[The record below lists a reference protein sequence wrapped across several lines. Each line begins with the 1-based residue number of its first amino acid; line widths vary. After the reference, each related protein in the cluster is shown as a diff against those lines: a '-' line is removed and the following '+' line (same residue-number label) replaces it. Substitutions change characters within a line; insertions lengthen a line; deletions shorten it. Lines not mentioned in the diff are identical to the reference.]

1 MLAFAAGMTYPCG
14 GLTATATPRPGDPTM
29 RPIALAAALGFALA
43 SRGTAAD
50 PTPPAVEQVLKELD
64 LASPPDRLGDLPKGY
79 DADGVTEADVRQN
92 PKKYRLRMKVLD
104 AVDALAQAR
113 RLGVEDLRVPYPYR
127 EATKAVV
134 RDRQQ
139 VLAASIAELA
149 EAVADLK
156 KVAADRAAEPKRW
169 QAHYDYV
176 LAEARFRI
184 AALEEY
190 NAALG
195 RVVIEELP
203 DLNAKAGETGWRLVP
218 ADTFVGGGATKKRL
232 AAAHDDLGAVATAHP
247 KSPWAKLAD
256 NLSAARVGLKWEPT
270 KIPVGD

>member
-1 MLAFAAGMTYPCG
+1 
-14 GLTATATPRPGDPTM
+14 M
-29 RPIALAAALGFALA
+29 RPIALAAALGFALN
-43 SRGTAAD
+43 SGVAAD
-50 PTPPAVEQVLKELD
+50 PTPTPPAVEQILKELD
-64 LASPPDRLGDLPKGY
+64 LPSPADLGDLPKGY
-79 DADGVTEADVRQN
+79 EADGVTEADVRQN

-104 AVDALAQAR
+104 AVDALAHAR
-113 RLGVEDLRVPYPYR
+113 RLRVEDLRVPNPYP
-127 EATKAVV
+127 EATKADV
-134 RDRQQ
+134 RERQQ

-149 EAVADLK
+149 DAVADLK

-169 QAHYDYV
+169 QAHYDFV

-232 AAAHDDLGAVATAHP
+232 AAAHDDLVAVATAHP
-247 KSPWAKLAD
+247 KSPWAKLAG
-256 NLSAARVGLKWEPT
+256 NLSSARVGLKWEPT